1 MRKKI
6 VVPTKSAD
14 DPKQDIE
21 TVKSVLRQVVVDIE
35 TTGLGLGHRIV
46 EIGCV
51 EMIGRKLTG
60 RIFHDYINPEREI
73 DSGATAV
80 HGITDELVADEPK
93 FRDIATEFVDL
104 VRGAELVLHNAEFD
118 LTYLNYELDLL
129 KLPPLETVVAGIVDT
144 LKMARA
150 IRPGLKNTIN
160 ALCADY
166 QLDIPRGRYDGA
178 LLDAHML
185 AKIYL
190 AMTHSRR
197 KEILAGTDDVIAR
210 HIKAGNHD
218 FRHGIVGRKLTTA
231 PKGFNAKLLIMELI
245 GQIESNL
252 KDARVAPSLGLK
264 LGKSLE
270 NWREESPAESPE
282 NLNKKQKP
290 ERELEHRLVIKAGK
304 NDGQWIWWNQ
314 MPVASGL
321 VGYRADRTRA
331 IDLACKSR
339 EDPKHYRLIELK
351 VSRNAGGPLFAL
363 MEIVRYG
370 LIYFVLRKNQ
380 KANWLA
386 DLSFDAEI
394 FDASQV
400 DLCVL
405 APADYYHGYELGW
418 LEKRLNNALDVIC
431 FEDKFGKKLK
441 MSLTSYWP
449 TKLPEWTGVPPDDEI
464 LMSCLTE
471 WEKAYEKGG
480 QVTGS

>member
-1 MRKKI
+1 MGQKR
-6 VVPTKSAD
+6 VGAAEAAD
-14 DPKQDIE
+14 DLKHGTAIAGRDVRRVIL
-21 TVKSVLRQVVVDIE
+21 SLE
-35 TTGLGLGHRIV
+35 TTGLEPDDRIT

-51 EMIGRKLTG
+51 ELIGRQITDHP
-60 RIFHDYINPEREI
+60 FHAYLNPERLVGSSECI
-73 DSGATAV
+73 HGLSDEFLADKLKFAEVAV
-80 HGITDELVADEPK
+80 DFMDFI
-93 FRDIATEFVDL
+93 
-104 VRGAELVLHNAEFD
+104 RGAELVIHDAEFD
-118 LTYLNYELDLL
+118 VTYLNYELALL

-150 IRPGLKNTIN
+150 IRPGLKNNIN

-166 QLDIPRGRYDGA
+166 QLDIPRRQYHGA

-185 AKIYL
+185 SEIYL
-190 AMTHSRR
+190 AMTHSGRR
-197 KEILAGTDDVIAR
+197 EILAGTDDVIAR
-210 HIKAGNHD
+210 HIKVGNHD

-231 PKGFNAKLLIMELI
+231 PEGFNAKLLIMELI

-252 KDARVAPSLGLK
+252 KGARVAPSLGLK

-270 NWREESPAESPE
+270 NWREESPAESLE
-282 NLNKKQKP
+282 NLNKKRKP
-290 ERELEHRLVIKAGK
+290 ERELEHRLAIKAGK
-304 NDGQWIWWNQ
+304 NDGQWTWWNQ

-331 IDLACKSR
+331 IDLACKR
-339 EDPKHYRLIELK
+339 RDDPTHYRLIELK
-351 VSRNAGGPLFAL
+351 VSRDAGGPLFAL

-405 APADYYHGYELGW
+405 APGDYYHGYELGW
-418 LEKRLNNALDVIC
+418 LEKKLNDALDVIC

-449 TKLPEWTGVPPDDEI
+449 TKLPEWPEVFPDDEI

-471 WEKAYEKGG
+471 WEKAYQKGG
-480 QVTGS
+480 QATGS

>member
-1 MRKKI
+1 MGNKRAVAAKA
-6 VVPTKSAD
+6 AD
-14 DPKQDIE
+14 DLKHGISIAGSD
-21 TVKSVLRQVVVDIE
+21 VRRVVLSLE
-35 TTGLGLGHRIV
+35 TTGLGPDHRII

-51 EMIGRKLTG
+51 EMIGRNLTG
-60 RIFHDYINPEREI
+60 RTFHHYLNPEREI
-73 DSGATAV
+73 EPGAIAV
-80 HGITDELVADEPK
+80 HGITDEFVADKLK

-104 VRGAELVLHNAEFD
+104 VRCAELVIHNAEFNV
-118 LTYLNYELDLL
+118 TYLNSELSLL
-129 KLPPLETVVAGIVDT
+129 KLPPLETVVADVVDT
-144 LKMARA
+144 LKMARR

-160 ALCADY
+160 ALCMDY
-166 QLDIPRGRYDGA
+166 QLDIPRRQFHGA

-190 AMTHSRR
+190 AMTHSMRR
-197 KEILAGTDDVIAR
+197 EILAGTDDVIAR

-218 FRHGIVGRKLTTA
+218 FRHGIVGRKLTAA
-231 PKGFNAKLLIMELI
+231 PEGFNAKLLILELI

-282 NLNKKQKP
+282 NLNKQRKP

-304 NDGQWIWWNQ
+304 NDGQWLWWNQ

-321 VGYRADRTRA
+321 VGHRADRTRA
-331 IDLACKSR
+331 VDLACKSR
-339 EDPKHYRLIELK
+339 KDPKHYRLIELK
-351 VSRNAGGPLFAL
+351 VARKAGGPLFAL

-405 APADYYHGYELGW
+405 APGDYYHGYELGW
-418 LEKRLNNALDVIC
+418 LEKSLNDALDAVC
-431 FEDKFGKKLK
+431 FEGKFGKKLK

-449 TKLPEWTGVPPDDEI
+449 TRLPKWTGVPRDEEI

-471 WEKAYEKGG
+471 WEKAYEKWAK
-480 QVTGS
+480 